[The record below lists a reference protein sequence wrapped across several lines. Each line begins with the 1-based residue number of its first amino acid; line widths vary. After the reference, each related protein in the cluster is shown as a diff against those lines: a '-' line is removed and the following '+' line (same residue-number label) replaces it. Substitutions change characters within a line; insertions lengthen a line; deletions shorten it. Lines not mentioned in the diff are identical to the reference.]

1 MPATSFGRRP
11 RAAFALVLATLFVLT
26 TAATSF
32 AAGGGITQ
40 ISSDRYKNS
49 SSQHKTEVEPD
60 TFSFGST
67 IVSAFQAG
75 RFFDGGSSNV
85 GWATSTDNGS
95 TWKSGFLPGTTVYA
109 KPKGTF
115 ARQTDPAVAYDA
127 KDQVWLIVS
136 LGLNSSGVGTGIVVS
151 RSTDGGLTWN
161 KPVTVVTAQGSDN
174 LDKTWIVCDNTSS
187 SPFYGNCYV
196 EFDNFGLNDLEMM
209 DKIG

>member
-1 MPATSFGRRP
+1 MSATSFGRRSH
-11 RAAFALVLATLFVLT
+11 AAFALVLAILFALA
-26 TAATSF
+26 TAATAF

-40 ISSDRYKNS
+40 ISSDPYKNS

-75 RFFDGGSSNV
+75 RFFNGGSSNV

-115 ARQTDPAVAYDA
+115 ARQTDPVVVYNA
-127 KDQVWLIVS
+127 KNQV
-136 LGLNSSGVGTGIVVS
+136 
-151 RSTDGGLTWN
+151 
-161 KPVTVVTAQGSDN
+161 
-174 LDKTWIVCDNTSS
+174 
-187 SPFYGNCYV
+187 
-196 EFDNFGLNDLEMM
+196 
-209 DKIG
+209 